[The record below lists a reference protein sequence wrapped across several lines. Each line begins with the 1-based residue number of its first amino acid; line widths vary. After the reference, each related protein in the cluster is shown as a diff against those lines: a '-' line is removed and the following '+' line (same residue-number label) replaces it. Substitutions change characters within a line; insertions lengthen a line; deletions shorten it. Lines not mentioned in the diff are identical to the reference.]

1 VFGVAALS
9 VHALTSCNTFLLCF
23 FIKSTMGAQH
33 ARRVRPEPDTGAV
46 APTSDAAVLKDVETG
61 LSSQEPAPP
70 AAAQDDAAAAAQDD
84 APAAPA
90 APETGGTTRDVAA
103 LRKLYANP
111 MYRAPNPSFEQRN
124 AAQSRWR
131 RRPVKTEQQDGSV

>member
-1 VFGVAALS
+1 
-9 VHALTSCNTFLLCF
+9 
-23 FIKSTMGAQH
+23 MGAQH

-61 LSSQEPAPP
+61 LSSQEPAP
-70 AAAQDDAAAAAQDD
+70 A
-84 APAAPA
+84 APAA

>member
-1 VFGVAALS
+1 
-9 VHALTSCNTFLLCF
+9 
-23 FIKSTMGAQH
+23 MGAQH

-70 AAAQDDAAAAAQDD
+70 AAA
-84 APAAPA
+84 PSA

>member
-70 AAAQDDAAAAAQDD
+70 E
-84 APAAPA
+84 AAPA